1 MIMEKW
7 IDVFKRFFIKDGKVI
22 LNNTIPWRYINE
34 LKATSENYSD
44 YIKES
49 KDITGS
55 DLVEVTITFKMAQ
68 LLENETRSEI

>member
-1 MIMEKW
+1 MEKW